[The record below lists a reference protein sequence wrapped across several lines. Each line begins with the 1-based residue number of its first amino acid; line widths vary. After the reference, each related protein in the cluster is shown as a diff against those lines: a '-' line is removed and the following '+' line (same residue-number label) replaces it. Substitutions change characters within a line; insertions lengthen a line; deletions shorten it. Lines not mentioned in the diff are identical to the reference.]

1 MRTYEIGLYE
11 KAMPND
17 LSLADKLETARE
29 LGYDYLE
36 LSIDETDEKLQ
47 RLDWTTEQIED
58 LLRACALRG
67 LPIGSLCLSGHRK
80 YPLGSE
86 NEEER
91 SLEIMEKAIRLA
103 AGLGIRVIQLAGY
116 DVYYEE
122 SDTATKSRFLENLK
136 AAAAMAARSGI
147 LLGAGLG
154 IRVIQLAG
162 YDVYY
167 EESDTATKSRFLENL
182 KAAAAMA
189 ARSGILLGFETMETP
204 FMDTVWKSMFYVQAV
219 NSPYLG
225 IYPDTGN
232 LTNAA
237 VLYGTDPVLDLESG
251 HGHIVALHL
260 KETIPGHY
268 REIPFGTGHVD
279 FDSMIALYGTDPV
292 LDLESGHGHI
302 VALHL
307 KETIPG
313 HYREIPFGTG
323 HVDFDSMIAAA
334 WKLGVRRYVTEMW
347 YVGQEDWKQDIKKAR
362 SMMSAILDRQIP

>member
-147 LLGAGLG
+147 LLG
-154 IRVIQLAG
+154 
-162 YDVYY
+162 
-167 EESDTATKSRFLENL
+167 
-182 KAAAAMA
+182 
-189 ARSGILLGFETMETP
+189 FETMETP

-237 VLYGTDPVLDLESG
+237 V
-251 HGHIVALHL
+251 
-260 KETIPGHY
+260 
-268 REIPFGTGHVD
+268 
-279 FDSMIALYGTDPV
+279 LYGTDPV